1 MAVSAIVPRGRY
13 FQHALA
19 LDFWPRRGRKHS
31 NASEPRNTHTCFVY
45 PVVARANRFNR
56 PRYSE
61 CKPSFR
67 FASLPLPTI
76 CRSAGSQLPYTP

>member
-1 MAVSAIVPRGRY
+1 MVLSERY

-19 LDFWPRRGRKHS
+19 SDFWPRRGRKHS

-61 CKPSFR
+61 CNPFVPVR
-67 FASLPLPTI
+67 QLALAHYVPL
-76 CRSAGSQLPYTP
+76 RGSQLPYTP